1 MNKQGTTLIIKD
13 RGTGKST
20 QLIYTSASTQY
31 RIVTPTKQSI
41 RYLMY
46 LANCLGLEI
55 PTPMTIEDYRN
66 KRKLPNECIL
76 IDEGYDLIGEAV
88 SSYIGANVV
97 AITLS
102 DKIKETNN

>member
-20 QLIYTSASTQY
+20 QLIYTSALTQY
-31 RIVTPTKQSI
+31 RIVTPAKQSI
-41 RYLMY
+41 KYLMN
-46 LANCLGLEI
+46 LANYLGVEI

>member
-20 QLIYTSASTQY
+20 QLVYTSASTQY
-31 RIVTPTKQSI
+31 RIITSTRQSI
-41 RYLMY
+41 KYLIC
-46 LANCLGLEI
+46 LASCLGLKI

-66 KRKLPNECIL
+66 KSGAPNECIL

-102 DKIKETNN
+102 DKNN

>member
-46 LANCLGLEI
+46 LANCLGL
-55 PTPMTIEDYRN
+55 TIEDYRN
-66 KRKLPNECIL
+66 KRKVPNECIL